1 MATLNKIM
9 VIGNTGRDAEL
20 RMTPTGKPVASF
32 SIAVNRSFTPSDGG
46 ERREETEWFN
56 IVAWSRLAEFAQQY
70 VTKGRLVYVEGRLQ
84 TRKWTDREQKERT
97 TVEIVANDI
106 QLLGGPRPERSA
118 DAAEGGERVPAGA
131 PPRREGQG
139 DTGTFDPDEIPF

>member
-20 RMTPTGKPVASF
+20 RMTPNGKAVANF
-32 SIAVNRSFTPSDGG
+32 SIAVNRAFNDGA

-56 IVAWSRLAEFAQQY
+56 IVCFGDRLANFAQQY

-97 TVEIVANDI
+97 TIEIIANDI
-106 QLLGGPRPERSA
+106 QLLGGPRGTP
-118 DAAEGGERVPAGA
+118 AEGGERPERVEAAPAGK
-131 PPRREGQG
+131 GS
-139 DTGTFDPDEIPF
+139 FDPDEIPF

>member
-56 IVAWSRLAEFAQQY
+56 VVAWSRLAEFSQQY

-106 QLLGGPRPERSA
+106 QLLGGPRGERSGG
-118 DAAEGGERVPAGA
+118 DGGEGERVPSGGA
-131 PPRREGQG
+131 PRREGPG
-139 DTGTFDPDEIPF
+139 DPGTFDPDEIPF

>member
-9 VIGNTGRDAEL
+9 IIGNTGRDAEL
-20 RMTPTGKPVASF
+20 RMTPNGKPVASF
-32 SIAVNRSFTPSDGG
+32 SVAVNRAYTPSDGG

-56 IVAWSRLAEFAQQY
+56 IVAWNRLAEFSQQY

-84 TRKWTDREQKERT
+84 TRKWQDREQKERT

-106 QLLGGPRPERSA
+106 QLLGGPRGER
-118 DAAEGGERVPAGA
+118 AEGVAAPTRGEATPGER
-131 PPRREGQG
+131 
-139 DTGTFDPDEIPF
+139 GTFDPDEIPF

>member
-20 RMTPTGKPVASF
+20 RMTPNGKPVASF
-32 SIAVNRSFTPSDGG
+32 SIAVNRSFAPSDGG

-56 IVAWSRLAEFAQQY
+56 IVAWNRLAEFSQQY
-70 VTKGRLVYVEGRLQ
+70 VTKGRLVYIEGRLQ

-106 QLLGGPRPERSA
+106 QLLGGPR
-118 DAAEGGERVPAGA
+118 GERGSAGDGESGRPVEAAPAGDK
-131 PPRREGQG
+131 PG
-139 DTGTFDPDEIPF
+139 FDPDEIPF

>member
-20 RMTPTGKPVASF
+20 RMTPQGKPVASF
-32 SIAVNRSFTPSDGG
+32 SVAVNRAWTPSDGG
-46 ERREETEWFN
+46 ERREETQWFS
-56 IVAWSRLAEFAQQY
+56 IQCWGDRLANFAQQY

-84 TRKWTDREQKERT
+84 TRTWTDREQKERT

-106 QLLGGPRPERSA
+106 QLLGGPR
-118 DAAEGGERVPAGA
+118 GERGEGEAARPAEVA
-131 PPRREGQG
+131 PSGNKPG
-139 DTGTFDPDEIPF
+139 FDPDEIPF